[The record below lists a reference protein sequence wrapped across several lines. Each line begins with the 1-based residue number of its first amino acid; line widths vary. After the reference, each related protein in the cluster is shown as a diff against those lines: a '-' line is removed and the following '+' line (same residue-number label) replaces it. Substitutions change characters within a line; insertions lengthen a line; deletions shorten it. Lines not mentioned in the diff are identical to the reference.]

1 MCFQIFCSGT
11 QCFLGMSEEAV
22 SYLYFLIS
30 CLRDLKMHAQTHSA
44 TEIEKKGL
52 FVKKKKKK
60 REAQIENCLLLCI
73 PKCLFHNFRTE
84 AYFNRA

>member
-1 MCFQIFCSGT
+1 MLTYVCNDGGGVPFCSGT

-60 REAQIENCLLLCI
+60 EKHR
-73 PKCLFHNFRTE
+73 
-84 AYFNRA
+84 